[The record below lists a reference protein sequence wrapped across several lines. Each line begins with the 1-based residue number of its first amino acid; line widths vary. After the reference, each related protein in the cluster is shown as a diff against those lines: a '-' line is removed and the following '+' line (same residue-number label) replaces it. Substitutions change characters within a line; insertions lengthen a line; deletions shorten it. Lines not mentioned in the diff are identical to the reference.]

1 MSDHDDDDMPQIS
14 VPEAQN
20 EEEAPS
26 GALPPST
33 ETTDGPMEGAS
44 ASTDAPS
51 IDQVTDALEG
61 KDAAALLKIASRYG
75 VTHDDPLWS
84 AILILLGSQ
93 KAAKQTLEAAGKI
106 AVAGDALGE
115 KIFTQTVK
123 AGDDLKKVL
132 SEAAAKSAQDIVQ
145 KLMRGILT
153 AIDKP
158 LTAGVQKIE
167 EASGG
172 LDAAAQAQRATI
184 ISQWKKDLASA
195 ASAEA
200 AKRNSLAAAST
211 WISVLVAGVIFMIAG
226 GALTHEYE
234 VASDHLL
241 PSGYTL
247 IHEANGHPDC
257 GSLQGINGQVCGV
270 RH

>member
-1 MSDHDDDDMPQIS
+1 MSDDYDDDMPQMS
-14 VPEAQN
+14 EAQN

-26 GALPPST
+26 GALPPAVEAT
-33 ETTDGPMEGAS
+33 QDEPAKGAPMEA
-44 ASTDAPS
+44 DAPPL
-51 IDQVTDALEG
+51 DQVTDALEG

-75 VTHDDPLWS
+75 VTPDDPLWS

-93 KAAKQTLEAAGKI
+93 KAAKETLEAAGKI
-106 AVAGDALGE
+106 EVAGDMVGE

-132 SEAAAKSAQDIVQ
+132 SEAATKSAQEIVQ
-145 KLMRGILT
+145 KLMRSILT

-172 LDAAAQAQRATI
+172 LDAAAQAQRTAI
-184 ISQWKKDLASA
+184 LAEWRKDLTSA
-195 ASAEA
+195 AQAEA
-200 AKRNSLAAAST
+200 KRRGSLAAATS
-211 WISVLVAGVIFMIAG
+211 WIAVLVTCVTFLIG
-226 GALTHEYE
+226 GAILTHEYE
-234 VASDHLL
+234 VYSQHLL

-247 IHEANGHPDC
+247 RYNQNGTPDC
-257 GSLQGINGQVCGV
+257 GAIARFGQVCGV
-270 RH
+270 NK